1 MSYHSLGRMGR
12 LKLLRVAPIK
22 WAHSAVLPK
31 PSKVAQNAEKC
42 QIAADEGHAATRSR
56 GGAPLT
62 STTLDFRDT
71 AAAFRDTPTRDLL
84 RSFFVFQLF
93 RSSLIVKHCTTVSE
107 GGARASYAST
117 MWCVCVCR
125 INIMY
130 YVWLFV

>member
-1 MSYHSLGRMGR
+1 MGR

-31 PSKVAQNAEKC
+31 SKVAQNAEKC
-42 QIAADEGHAATRSR
+42 QIAADEGHAATRSG

-71 AAAFRDTPTRDLL
+71 AAAFRDTPTRNLL
-84 RSFFVFQLF
+84 RGFFVFQLF

-107 GGARASYAST
+107 GGACA
-117 MWCVCVCR
+117 MHP
-125 INIMY
+125 
-130 YVWLFV
+130 